1 MIFAFQDITTVQPS
15 VEKRP
20 WGQGCFHDIYK
31 EQFEMFE
38 LLHSLVHPPLYYM
51 SFLLHIC

>member
-20 WGQGCFHDIYK
+20 WGQRSFHDIYK

-51 SFLLHIC
+51 SFLPHIC